1 MRRDTRMGSTMDE
14 DKTLD
19 YLKRVSADL
28 HKVRGRLREVEDAER
43 EPIAIVGMGCRF
55 PGGVGSPEELWQLV
69 LQGADGVTEFPTDRG
84 WDLAAL
90 FEGAPGQEAGSATRA
105 AAFLHD
111 APDFDADFFGI
122 SPREALA
129 MDPQQRL
136 LLETAWEAIE
146 RAGLDSRALRGSRT
160 GVFVGTNGQ
169 DYATLM
175 LGNNQP
181 ELAGFMGIGNA
192 ASVASG
198 RIAYTFGFEGP
209 ALTVDTACS
218 SSLVALHL
226 AAHSL
231 RKGECT
237 MALAGGVTIMSTPS
251 MFTEF
256 TKQQGLASDG
266 RVKAF
271 AAAADGT
278 AWGEGV
284 GVLLVE
290 RLSDARRLGH
300 RVLAVLRGS
309 AVNQDGASNG
319 LTAPNGPAQ
328 QRVIRQALGNARL
341 AAAEVDVVE
350 AHGTGTTLG
359 DPIEAQALLA
369 TYGQDRPEGR
379 PLLLGSVK
387 SNIGHTAAAAGVAGV
402 IKTVLALRHGIVPP
416 TLNVDEPT
424 PHVDWKT
431 GDVRLVTEVTDWPST
446 GQPRRA
452 GISAF
457 GVSGTNAHVILEQF
471 EEEAVEAGSA
481 ATPSESPA
489 SPAIP
494 TPLVG
499 HGATVPWVVSG
510 HTPGALRAQ
519 ASRLR
524 EFAAADPAAD
534 ILGTGRALALH
545 RTALR
550 HRAVIL
556 SGERDGLLAGLD
568 AVARQETSAHLTL
581 GEAAS
586 SDAKVVFVFPGQGSQ
601 WAGMAIELMG
611 ASPVFAGAMRE
622 CADALAQHLDWDPV
636 ELLRSGEKLERDD
649 VVQPVLWS
657 VMVSL
662 ARLWRSLGVVPAA
675 VVGHSQGE
683 IAAACAAGALSLA
696 DGARLVALRSR
707 VFNEHLSG
715 KGAMYALSATP
726 ERAAAL
732 IGGRAGVWIAS
743 VNGPESTVVAGDL
756 DALAEV
762 NAEAEAAGLRPRK
775 VGIEYA
781 SHTPHT
787 ERVREQLLD
796 LAAPVAP
803 RAGDT
808 PMYSTVTAG
817 PVPGEML
824 DAEYWYR
831 NLREPVRFQETI
843 QLLLDE
849 GNTAFVE
856 VSPHPVLMTAVQD
869 TVANQPAGARAATV
883 TATLRRNDGGTRR
896 LLTSLAQLWT
906 GGVHVDWD
914 AVYATGAT
922 GVVDLPTYAFQR
934 RRYWLSAGTGGAADV
949 SGAGLSLVGHP
960 LLSAGVEAADGD
972 RYVLTGRISTR
983 THPWLADH
991 QVLGRVLVPGT
1002 ALVELALRAGEYTG
1016 CDQVAELILET
1027 PLALAAEGP
1036 GVDVQVTVGEAD
1048 QAGARQVRIFSR
1060 PADGHAGAQE
1070 WTGHASGTLTAEPA
1084 AAAVA
1089 EQSEQSEQSVWPPA
1103 DATPVPVEG
1112 LYERLTEWG
1121 FAYGP
1126 VFQGLRALWR
1136 RGDELFAEVAL
1147 DERGGADAAR
1157 FGVHPALFDAALH
1170 SQIATA
1176 LGQDGGVEPRLP
1188 FSFAGVRLHAT
1199 GATAARVRL
1208 TPNAAGS
1215 LSLTMTDSA
1224 GLPVLTVDELTSRP
1238 VAGADIRERPRV
1250 EDLFRLDW
1258 VTLPEAPAPS
1268 PQSPAVL
1275 GSAGDL
1281 AAGAEGAVRFA
1292 DLAALREAVRA
1303 GGELPGVVLL
1313 PVPAGGDDTLAATR
1327 EVTGAV
1333 LDALQAWLAAEET
1346 AAATLAVVTR
1356 GGAAALPGDNIDP
1369 VQSAVRGLVRS
1380 ACSEHPGRIVQIDL
1394 DGDAR
1399 SAAALSAAVTAAVA
1413 AGETESVVRAG
1424 APLVPRLARVV
1435 PADTLTPPAGG
1446 AWSLDVDGSGTL
1458 EGLRLVSC
1466 PQAEAPLA
1474 DGQVRVEVRAT
1485 GVNFRDV
1492 LLALGVVDVA
1502 KSFTEMAFGSEG
1514 AGFVAE
1520 VGPGV
1525 TGLRVG
1531 DRVMGLLN
1539 GSYAGPLAVTDARTI
1554 APIPTGWSFAQAAAV
1569 PTVFLTAYYALQ
1581 DLARVKEGESLLV
1594 HAAAGGV
1601 GMAAVQLARHWGIEV
1616 YATASEPKW
1625 PTVRACGIPA
1635 ERLASSRTL
1644 DFAETFRAA
1653 SGGRGVDVV
1662 LNCLAREFTDASL
1675 DLLVPEGRFIEM
1687 GKTDIREPEAVGAS
1701 WPGTFYR
1708 SFDLGEAGAE
1718 RIGEMLTHL
1727 ARLFEEGVLSPLPV
1741 TTWDARRAP
1750 EAFRYLSQAKHVGK
1764 VALTI
1769 PTATLDGTVLVT
1781 GGTGSIGASV
1791 ARHLA
1796 ERYGVTDLVL
1806 TSRRGPEA
1814 PGAAALVEELAA
1826 LGATTRVVACD
1837 VAERADLV
1845 SLLEGIDDLRGVVH
1859 AAGVIDDGV
1868 ITALNRERFDTVLR
1882 PKADAAWHLHEL
1894 TRGKDLALF
1903 ALFSSASGVFG
1914 APGQGNYAA
1923 ANAFLDGLAHHR
1935 RRLGLPAQSLSW
1947 GLWAQAGGIT
1957 GELGQADL
1965 DRMARTGVRA
1975 LSTADGLALFDAAT
1989 GDNHTHTV
1997 PVQLDPAKFTGD
2009 VAPLL
2014 RGLVKAPAKR
2024 TASAAADTGAG
2035 GGFAERLARLSPKE
2049 CEELLTEE
2057 VRRQA
2062 SVVLGHEDIE
2072 TVGAERPFKNLGFDS
2087 LTTVELRN
2095 RLNAATGLR
2104 LSVTVLFDH
2113 PTPAAVAAHLKQQL
2127 LPEIDP
2133 AALATSRL
2141 TALEELLDEVAEDD
2155 PRRADLTVRLR
2166 SVLTK
2171 WTGREAVGEPVS
2183 LTDASDAELFELMDN
2198 KPWSS

>member
-1 MRRDTRMGSTMDE
+1 MDE

-69 LQGADGVTEFPTDRG
+69 LQGADGVSEFPTDRG
-84 WDLAAL
+84 WDLDAL
-90 FEGAPGQEAGSATRA
+90 FEDGPGQEAGSATRA

-136 LLETAWEAIE
+136 LLETSWEAIE
-146 RAGLDSRALRGSRT
+146 RAGLDSRQLRGSRT

-209 ALTVDTACS
+209 ALTIDTACS

-290 RLSDARRLGH
+290 RLSDARRNGH

-387 SNIGHTAAAAGVAGV
+387 SNIGHTAAAAGVASV
-402 IKTVLALRHGIVPP
+402 IKTVLALQRGIVPP

-471 EEEAVEAGSA
+471 EDDAVGAVEPGSA
-481 ATPSESPA
+481 ATPSETPA
-489 SPAIP
+489 
-494 TPLVG
+494 PLAAR
-499 HGATVPWVVSG
+499 GATVPWVVSG
-510 HTPGALRAQ
+510 HTPGALREQ
-519 ASRLR
+519 AARLR
-524 EFAAADPAAD
+524 EFAADPGAD
-534 ILGTGRALALH
+534 ILGTGRALALR

-550 HRAVIL
+550 HRAVVL
-556 SGERDGLLAGLD
+556 SGERDGLLRALD
-568 AVARQETSAHLTL
+568 AVAGQETSAHATI

-601 WAGMAIELMG
+601 WAGMAIDLMA
-611 ASPVFAGAMRE
+611 ASPVFADAMRE
-622 CADALAQHLDWDPV
+622 CADALAPHLDWDPL
-636 ELLRSGEKLERDD
+636 ELLRGGEKLERDD
-649 VVQPVLWS
+649 IVQPVLWS

-707 VFNEHLSG
+707 VFHEHLSG

-726 ERAAAL
+726 ERATAL
-732 IGGRAGVWIAS
+732 IGDRAGVWIAS
-743 VNGPESTVVAGDL
+743 TNGPESTVVAGDL

-762 NAEAEAAGLRPRK
+762 TAEAEAAGLRPRK

-787 ERVREQLLD
+787 ERVRAQLLD

-808 PMYSTVTAG
+808 PVYSTVTAG
-817 PVPGEML
+817 PVPGESL

-831 NLREPVRFQETI
+831 NLREPVRFHETI

-856 VSPHPVLMTAVQD
+856 VSPHPVLLTAVQD

-883 TATLRRNDGGTRR
+883 TGTLRRDDGGTRR

-914 AVYATGAT
+914 AVYAADAT
-922 GVVDLPTYAFQR
+922 DAVDLPTYAFQR
-934 RRYWLSAGTGGAADV
+934 RRYWLSGGTGGAADV

-1002 ALVELALRAGEYTG
+1002 ALVELALRAGEYAH
-1016 CDQVAELILET
+1016 CDQIAELVLES

-1048 QAGARQVRIFSR
+1048 EAGARQVRIFSR
-1060 PADGHAGAQE
+1060 PAGADGGPQE
-1070 WTGHASGTLTAEPA
+1070 WTGHASGTLSAEPA
-1084 AAAVA
+1084 AAAAA
-1089 EQSEQSEQSVWPPA
+1089 EQSAWPPA

-1112 LYERLTEWG
+1112 LYERLTGWG
-1121 FAYGP
+1121 YAYGP

-1157 FGVHPALFDAALH
+1157 FGLHPALFDAALH

-1176 LGQDGGVEPRLP
+1176 LHQESGVEPRLP
-1188 FSFAGVRLHAT
+1188 FSFGGVRLHAT
-1199 GATAARVRL
+1199 GATAARVRI
-1208 TPNAAGS
+1208 TPNGAGA
-1215 LSLTMTDSA
+1215 LSLTMTDST

-1238 VAGADIRERPRV
+1238 VAGADVRQRPHV
-1250 EDLFRLDW
+1250 DGLFRLDW
-1258 VTLPEAPAPS
+1258 VAVPEAPARS
-1268 PQSPAVL
+1268 GQSPAVL
-1275 GSAGDL
+1275 GSAGDP
-1281 AAGAEGAVRFA
+1281 APDAEGTVRFA
-1292 DLAALREAVRA
+1292 DLAALRESVRT
-1303 GGELPGVVLL
+1303 GEELPGVVLL
-1313 PVPAGGDDTLAATR
+1313 PVPAGAGDPLAAIR
-1327 EVTGAV
+1327 EVTGSV

-1346 AAATLAVVTR
+1346 EAATLAVVTR
-1356 GGAAALPGDNIDP
+1356 GGAAALPGDGIDP
-1369 VQSAVRGLVRS
+1369 VQSAVRALVRS
-1380 ACSEHPGRIVQIDL
+1380 ACSENPGRIVQIDL
-1394 DGDAR
+1394 DDDAR
-1399 SAAALSAAVTAAVA
+1399 SAAALSAAVAAALA

-1424 APLVPRLARVV
+1424 APLAPRLARVV
-1435 PADTLTPPAGG
+1435 PADTLVPPADG

-1525 TGLRVG
+1525 TGVRVG

-1581 DLARVKEGESLLV
+1581 DLARIKEGESLLV

-1625 PTVRACGIPA
+1625 PTVRAGGIPA

-1644 DFAETFRAA
+1644 DFADTFRAA

-1687 GKTDIREPEAVGAS
+1687 GKTDIREPQAVSAS

-1781 GGTGSIGASV
+1781 GGTGSLGASV

-1814 PGAAALVEELAA
+1814 PGAAELVAELAE
-1826 LGATTRVVACD
+1826 LGATARVVACD
-1837 VAERADLV
+1837 VAVRADLV
-1845 SLLEGIDDLRGVVH
+1845 GLLDGIDDLRGVVH

-1868 ITALNRERFDTVLR
+1868 VTALNRQRFDTVLR

-1914 APGQGNYAA
+1914 APGQANYAA

-1947 GLWAQAGGIT
+1947 GLWAQTSGIT

-1997 PVQLDPAKFTGD
+1997 PVQLDPSRFTGD

-2024 TASAAADTGAG
+2024 TASAAAEAGAG
-2035 GGFAERLARLSPKE
+2035 GGLAERLARLSPKE
-2049 CEELLTEE
+2049 CEELLVEE

-2095 RLNAATGLR
+2095 RLNARTGLR

-2127 LPEIDP
+2127 LPEVDP
-2133 AALATSRL
+2133 AALAATRL
-2141 TALEELLDEVAEDD
+2141 TALEALLDEVTEDD

-2166 SVLTK
+2166 AVLAK
-2171 WTGREAVGEPVS
+2171 WSGPETVADSTS
-2183 LTDASDAELFELMDN
+2183 LTDASDAELFALMDN

>member
-1 MRRDTRMGSTMDE
+1 M
-14 DKTLD
+14 
-19 YLKRVSADL
+19 
-28 HKVRGRLREVEDAER
+28 
-43 EPIAIVGMGCRF
+43 
-55 PGGVGSPEELWQLV
+55 
-69 LQGADGVTEFPTDRG
+69 
-84 WDLAAL
+84 
-90 FEGAPGQEAGSATRA
+90 
-105 AAFLHD
+105 
-111 APDFDADFFGI
+111 
-122 SPREALA
+122 
-129 MDPQQRL
+129 
-136 LLETAWEAIE
+136 
-146 RAGLDSRALRGSRT
+146 
-160 GVFVGTNGQ
+160 
-169 DYATLM
+169 
-175 LGNNQP
+175 
-181 ELAGFMGIGNA
+181 
-192 ASVASG
+192 
-198 RIAYTFGFEGP
+198 
-209 ALTVDTACS
+209 
-218 SSLVALHL
+218 
-226 AAHSL
+226 
-231 RKGECT
+231 
-237 MALAGGVTIMSTPS
+237 
-251 MFTEF
+251 
-256 TKQQGLASDG
+256 
-266 RVKAF
+266 
-271 AAAADGT
+271 
-278 AWGEGV
+278 
-284 GVLLVE
+284 
-290 RLSDARRLGH
+290 
-300 RVLAVLRGS
+300 
-309 AVNQDGASNG
+309 
-319 LTAPNGPAQ
+319 
-328 QRVIRQALGNARL
+328 
-341 AAAEVDVVE
+341 
-350 AHGTGTTLG
+350 
-359 DPIEAQALLA
+359 
-369 TYGQDRPEGR
+369 
-379 PLLLGSVK
+379 K

-402 IKTVLALRHGIVPP
+402 IKTVLALQHGIVPP

-424 PHVDWKT
+424 PHVDWRT
-431 GDVRLVTEVTDWPST
+431 GDVRLVTEATDWPDT

-471 EEEAVEAGSA
+471 EDEAAEADSA
-481 ATPSESPA
+481 GTPSGSPA
-489 SPAIP
+489 PLTADG
-494 TPLVG
+494 TP
-499 HGATVPWVVSG
+499 VPWVISG
-510 HTPGALRAQ
+510 HTPRALREQ
-519 ASRLR
+519 AARLR
-524 EFAAADPAAD
+524 EFAAGTAPDV
-534 ILGTGRALALH
+534 LGTGRALALH

-550 HRAVIL
+550 HRAVVL
-556 SGERDGLLAGLD
+556 SEERDGLLSGLD
-568 AVARQETSAHLTL
+568 AVAGQQASAHVTT

-601 WAGMAIELMG
+601 WAGMAIDLMA
-611 ASPVFAGAMRE
+611 ASPVFAEAMRE
-622 CADALAQHLDWDPV
+622 CADELAEHLDWDPV

-715 KGAMYALSATP
+715 KGAMYSLSATP
-726 ERAAAL
+726 EQAAAL
-732 IGGRAGVWIAS
+732 LGDRAGVWIAS

-787 ERVREQLLD
+787 GRVREQLLA

-808 PMYSTVTAG
+808 PLYSTVTAG
-817 PVPGEML
+817 PVPGETL

-831 NLREPVRFQETI
+831 NLREPVRFHETV

-856 VSPHPVLMTAVQD
+856 VSPHPVLLTAVQD

-883 TATLRRNDGGTRR
+883 TGTLRRNDGGTRR
-896 LLTSLAQLWT
+896 LLTSLAELWT

-914 AVYATGAT
+914 AVYAPDAPEAT
-922 GVVDLPTYAFQR
+922 DVVDLPTYAFQR

-1002 ALVELALRAGEYTG
+1002 ALVELALCAGEYVG
-1016 CDQVAELILET
+1016 CDQVAELVLES

-1036 GVDVQVTVGEAD
+1036 GVDVQVTVGEAG
-1048 QAGARQVRIFSR
+1048 QAGARPVRIFSR
-1060 PADGHAGAQE
+1060 GAGADGGAQE
-1070 WTGHASGTLTAEPA
+1070 WTGHASGLLTAEPA
-1084 AAAVA
+1084 TAPVA
-1089 EQSEQSEQSVWPPA
+1089 EQSAWPPP

-1112 LYERLTEWG
+1112 LYERLSEWG
-1121 FAYGP
+1121 YSYGP

-1136 RGDELFAEVAL
+1136 RGDELLAEVGL
-1147 DERGGADAAR
+1147 DQRGGADAAG

-1176 LGQDGGVEPRLP
+1176 LDQESGIEPRLP
-1188 FSFAGVRLHAT
+1188 FSFGGVRLHAT
-1199 GATAARVRL
+1199 GATTARVRL
-1208 TPNAAGS
+1208 TPSGADA
-1215 LSLTMTDSA
+1215 LSLTMTDSS

-1238 VAGADIRERPRV
+1238 LTAAAVRERPRA
-1250 EDLFRLDW
+1250 DGLFRLDW
-1258 VTLPEAPAPS
+1258 VALPEVPERS
-1268 PQSPAVL
+1268 GQSPAVL
-1275 GSAGDL
+1275 GGAGDL
-1281 AAGAEGAVRFA
+1281 AAGDEGAVRFA
-1292 DLAALREAVRA
+1292 DLAALQEAVRT
-1303 GGELPGVVLL
+1303 GEELPGVVLL
-1313 PVPAGGDDTLAATR
+1313 AVPAGGDDTLATTR
-1327 EVTGAV
+1327 ETTGAV

-1346 AAATLAVVTR
+1346 ETATLAVVTR
-1356 GGAAALPGDNIDP
+1356 CGAAAVPGDTIDP
-1369 VQSAVRGLVRS
+1369 VHSAVRGLVRS
-1380 ACSEHPGRIVQIDL
+1380 ACSENPGRIVQIDL
-1394 DGDAR
+1394 DSDAR
-1399 SAAALSAAVTAAVA
+1399 SVAALSAGVTAAVA
-1413 AGETESVVRAG
+1413 AGETESAVRAG
-1424 APLVPRLARVV
+1424 AALAPRLVRVV
-1435 PADTLTPPAGG
+1435 PADTLAPPADG

-1458 EGLRLVSC
+1458 EGLRLVPC

-1502 KSFTEMAFGSEG
+1502 DSFTDTAFGSEG
-1514 AGFVAE
+1514 AGFVTE

-1531 DRVMGLLN
+1531 DRVMGLLS
-1539 GSYAGPLAVTDARTI
+1539 GSYAGPLAVTDARTV

-1581 DLARVKEGESLLV
+1581 DLARVEEGESLLV

-1625 PTVRACGIPA
+1625 PTVRASGVPA
-1635 ERLASSRTL
+1635 DRLASSRTL

-1662 LNCLAREFTDASL
+1662 LNCLAREFTDASF

-1687 GKTDIREPEAVGAS
+1687 GKTDIRTPEAVSAS

-1708 SFDLGEAGAE
+1708 SFDLGEAGAR

-1727 ARLFEEGVLSPLPV
+1727 AQLFEEGVLSPLPV
-1741 TTWDARRAP
+1741 TTWDVRRAP
-1750 EAFRYLSQAKHVGK
+1750 EAFRHLSQAKHIGK

-1781 GGTGSIGASV
+1781 GGTGSLGASV

-1796 ERYGVTDLVL
+1796 QRHGVTDLVL

-1814 PGAAALVEELAA
+1814 SGTPELVAELAELGATARIVACDAAERDDLAA
-1826 LGATTRVVACD
+1826 LLD
-1837 VAERADLV
+1837 
-1845 SLLEGIDDLRGVVH
+1845 GIEDLRGVVH

-1868 ITALNRERFDTVLR
+1868 ITALNRERLDTVLR

-1894 TRGKDLALF
+1894 TRGKDLAVF
-1903 ALFSSASGVFG
+1903 AMFSSASGVFG
-1914 APGQGNYAA
+1914 APGQANYAA

-1947 GLWAQAGGIT
+1947 GLWAQTSGIT

-1997 PVQLDPAKFTGD
+1997 PVKLDPSRFTGD

-2024 TASAAADTGAG
+2024 TATTSATGDGSG
-2035 GGFAERLARLSPKE
+2035 GGLAERLARLSPKE

-2062 SVVLGHEDIE
+2062 SVVLGHDDTD
-2072 TVGAERPFKNLGFDS
+2072 TVAAERPFKNLGFDS

-2104 LSVTVLFDH
+2104 LPVTLLFDH
-2113 PTPAAVAAHLKQQL
+2113 PTPAAVAAHLRQQL

-2133 AALATSRL
+2133 AALAASRL
-2141 TALEELLDEVAEDD
+2141 SALEALLDEVAEDD
-2155 PRRADLTVRLR
+2155 PRRANLTVRLR
-2166 SVLTK
+2166 AVLAK
-2171 WTGREAVGEPVS
+2171 WTRSDAGDHPGS
-2183 LTDASDAELFELMDN
+2183 LTDVTDAELFELMDN
-2198 KPWSS
+2198 RPWTS

>member
-1 MRRDTRMGSTMDE
+1 MDE

-19 YLKRVSADL
+19 YLKRVTADL

-55 PGGVGSPEELWQLV
+55 PGGVGSPEELWKLV
-69 LQGADGVTEFPTDRG
+69 VQGADGVSEFPTDRG

-90 FEGAPGQEAGSATRA
+90 FEGGPGQEAGSATRA

-136 LLETAWEAIE
+136 LLETSWEAIE

-175 LGNNQP
+175 LGNNQS

-226 AAHSL
+226 AAHAL

-284 GVLLVE
+284 GVLLAE
-290 RLSDARRLGH
+290 RLSDARRNGH

-387 SNIGHTAAAAGVAGV
+387 SNIGHTAAAAGVASV
-402 IKTVLALRHGIVPP
+402 IKTVLALQHGIVPP

-431 GDVRLVTEVTDWPST
+431 GDVRLVTEATDWPST

-471 EEEAVEAGSA
+471 EDEVAEADSAGI
-481 ATPSESPA
+481 PSETPA
-489 SPAIP
+489 
-494 TPLVG
+494 PLAAD
-499 HGATVPWVVSG
+499 GATVPWVISG
-510 HTPGALRAQ
+510 HTPRALREQ
-519 ASRLR
+519 AARLR
-524 EFAAADPAAD
+524 EVAADTAAD

-556 SGERDGLLAGLD
+556 SGDRDGLLSGLD
-568 AVARQETSAHLTL
+568 AVAGQETSAHVRT

-601 WAGMAIELMG
+601 WAGMAIDLMA
-611 ASPVFAGAMRE
+611 ASPVFAEAMRE

-715 KGAMYALSATP
+715 KGAMYSLSATP
-726 ERAAAL
+726 EQAAAL

-743 VNGPESTVVAGDL
+743 ANGPESTVVAGDL

-808 PMYSTVTAG
+808 PMYSTVSAA
-817 PVPGEML
+817 PVPGESL

-831 NLREPVRFQETI
+831 NLREPVRFHETI

-869 TVANQPAGARAATV
+869 TVANQPAGARSATV
-883 TATLRRNDGGTRR
+883 TGTLRRNDGGTRR

-914 AVYATGAT
+914 AVYATDAT
-922 GVVDLPTYAFQR
+922 DAVDLPTYAFQR

-949 SGAGLSLVGHP
+949 SGAGLSHVGHP

-1002 ALVELALRAGEYTG
+1002 ALVELALRAGEYAG
-1016 CDQVAELILET
+1016 CDQIAELILES

-1036 GVDVQVTVGEAD
+1036 GVDVQVAVGEAD

-1060 PADGHAGAQE
+1060 AAGADGGAQE

-1084 AAAVA
+1084 AAPVA
-1089 EQSEQSEQSVWPPA
+1089 EQSAWPPA

-1121 FAYGP
+1121 YAYGP

-1147 DERGGADAAR
+1147 DERGGADAAG
-1157 FGVHPALFDAALH
+1157 FGVHPALVDAALH

-1176 LGQDGGVEPRLP
+1176 LDQESGVEPRLP
-1188 FSFAGVRLHAT
+1188 FSFGGVRLHAT
-1199 GATAARVRL
+1199 GATTARVRL
-1208 TPNAAGS
+1208 TPNGASS

-1224 GLPVLTVDELTSRP
+1224 GLPVLTIDELTSRP
-1238 VAGADIRERPRV
+1238 VAAADIRERPRV
-1250 EDLFRLDW
+1250 DGLFRLDW
-1258 VTLPEAPAPS
+1258 VTLPEAPAQS
-1268 PQSPAVL
+1268 GQSPAVL
-1275 GSAGDL
+1275 GGAGDL
-1281 AAGAEGAVRFA
+1281 AEGAEGAVRFA
-1292 DLAALREAVRA
+1292 DLAALQEAVRT
-1303 GGELPGVVLL
+1303 GEELPGVVLL
-1313 PVPAGGDDTLAATR
+1313 PVPAGGDDTVAATR

-1346 AAATLAVVTR
+1346 ETATLAVVTR
-1356 GGAAALPGDNIDP
+1356 GGAAAVPGDSTDP
-1369 VQSAVRGLVRS
+1369 VYSAVRGLVRS
-1380 ACSEHPGRIVQIDL
+1380 ACSENPGRIVQIDL
-1394 DGDAR
+1394 DSDAR
-1399 SAAALSAAVTAAVA
+1399 SAAALPATVTAAVA

-1435 PADTLTPPAGG
+1435 PADTLAPPADG

-1514 AGFVAE
+1514 AGFVTE

-1525 TGLRVG
+1525 TGVCVG
-1531 DRVMGLLN
+1531 DRVMGLLS

-1625 PTVRACGIPA
+1625 PTVRASGIPA

-1687 GKTDIREPEAVGAS
+1687 GKTDIREPEAVNTS

-1708 SFDLGEAGAE
+1708 SFDLGEAGAG

-1727 ARLFEEGVLSPLPV
+1727 AQLFEEGVLSPLPV

-1814 PGAAALVEELAA
+1814 PGAAELVAELAE
-1826 LGATTRVVACD
+1826 LGATARVVACD
-1837 VAERADLV
+1837 AAERADLV
-1845 SLLEGIDDLRGVVH
+1845 RLLDGIEDLRGVVH

-1914 APGQGNYAA
+1914 APGQANYAA
-1923 ANAFLDGLAHHR
+1923 ANAFLDGLAHRR

-1947 GLWAQAGGIT
+1947 GLWAQASGIT
-1957 GELGQADL
+1957 GELDKADL

-1997 PVQLDPAKFTGD
+1997 PVQLDPSRFTGD

-2024 TASAAADTGAG
+2024 TASTAAADTGAG
-2035 GGFAERLARLSPKE
+2035 GGLAERLARLSPKE

-2062 SVVLGHEDIE
+2062 SVVLGHDDTEI
-2072 TVGAERPFKNLGFDS
+2072 VGAERPFKNLGFDS

-2104 LSVTVLFDH
+2104 LSVTLLFDH
-2113 PTPAAVAAHLKQQL
+2113 PTPAAVAAHLKRQL

-2133 AALATSRL
+2133 AALAASQL
-2141 TALEELLDEVAEDD
+2141 SALEALLDEVTEDD
-2155 PRRADLTVRLR
+2155 PRRANLTVRLR
-2166 SVLTK
+2166 AVLAK
-2171 WTGREAVGEPVS
+2171 WTGSEAVDDSVS
-2183 LTDASDAELFELMDN
+2183 LTDVTDAELFELMDN
-2198 KPWSS
+2198 RPWSS

>member
-1 MRRDTRMGSTMDE
+1 MDE

-19 YLKRVSADL
+19 YLKRVTADL

-55 PGGVGSPEELWQLV
+55 PGGVGSPEELWKLV
-69 LQGADGVTEFPTDRG
+69 VQGADGVSEFPTDRG

-90 FEGAPGQEAGSATRA
+90 FGSGPGQEARSATRA

-111 APDFDADFFGI
+111 APEFDADFFGI

-136 LLETAWEAIE
+136 LLETSWEAIE

-175 LGNNQP
+175 LGNDQS

-226 AAHSL
+226 AAHAL

-290 RLSDARRLGH
+290 RLSDARRNGH

-369 TYGQDRPEGR
+369 TYGQDRPDGR

-402 IKTVLALRHGIVPP
+402 IKTVLALQHGIVPP

-431 GDVRLVTEVTDWPST
+431 GDVRLVTEATDWPST
-446 GQPRRA
+446 GRPRRA

-471 EEEAVEAGSA
+471 EDVVTEADSAG
-481 ATPSESPA
+481 TPSETPA
-489 SPAIP
+489 
-494 TPLVG
+494 PLAAD
-499 HGATVPWVVSG
+499 GATVPWVISG
-510 HTPGALRAQ
+510 HTPDALREQ
-519 ASRLR
+519 AARLR
-524 EFAAADPAAD
+524 EAAAGTAAD
-534 ILGTGRALALH
+534 IVGTGRALALH

-556 SGERDGLLAGLD
+556 SGDRDGLLSGLG
-568 AVARQETSAHLTL
+568 AVAGQETSAHVRT

-601 WAGMAIELMG
+601 WAGMAIDLMA
-611 ASPVFAGAMRE
+611 ASRVFAEAMRE
-622 CADALAQHLDWDPV
+622 CADALAPYLDWDPV
-636 ELLRSGEKLERDD
+636 ELLRSGEKMERDD

-715 KGAMYALSATP
+715 KGAMYSLSATP
-726 ERAAAL
+726 EQAAAL
-732 IGGRAGVWIAS
+732 IGNRAGVWIAS
-743 VNGPESTVVAGDL
+743 SNGPDSTVVAGDL
-756 DALAEV
+756 DTLAEV

-803 RAGDT
+803 RAGDI
-808 PMYSTVTAG
+808 PMYSTVTAA
-817 PVPGEML
+817 PVPGETL

-831 NLREPVRFQETI
+831 NLREPVRFHETI

-869 TVANQPAGARAATV
+869 TVASQPAGARSATV
-883 TATLRRNDGGTRR
+883 TGTLRRNDGGTRR

-914 AVYATGAT
+914 AVYVPGAT
-922 GVVDLPTYAFQR
+922 DAVELPTYAFQR
-934 RRYWLSAGTGGAADV
+934 RRYWLSAGSGGAAGV
-949 SGAGLSLVGHP
+949 SGAGLSHVGHP

-972 RYVLTGRISTR
+972 RYVLTGRISTH

-1002 ALVELALRAGEYTG
+1002 ALVELALRAGEYAG
-1016 CDQVAELILET
+1016 CDRIAELVLES
-1027 PLALAAEGP
+1027 PLALAAEGT

-1048 QAGARQVRIFSR
+1048 QTGARQVRIFSR
-1060 PADGHAGAQE
+1060 AAGAADGGAQE

-1084 AAAVA
+1084 DAPPVA
-1089 EQSEQSEQSVWPPA
+1089 EQSAWPPA

-1121 FAYGP
+1121 YAYGP

-1147 DERGGADAAR
+1147 DGRGGADAAG
-1157 FGVHPALFDAALH
+1157 FGVHPALVDAALH
-1170 SQIATA
+1170 TQIATA
-1176 LGQDGGVEPRLP
+1176 LDQESGVEPRLP

-1208 TPNAAGS
+1208 TPNGAGS

-1238 VAGADIRERPRV
+1238 VAAADIRERPCV
-1250 EDLFRLDW
+1250 DGLFRLDW
-1258 VTLPEAPAPS
+1258 VTLPEAPEQS
-1268 PQSPAVL
+1268 GQSPAVL
-1275 GSAGDL
+1275 GGAGDL
-1281 AAGAEGAVRFA
+1281 AGSAEGAVRFA
-1292 DLAALREAVRA
+1292 DLAALQEAVRT
-1303 GGELPGVVLL
+1303 GDELPGVVLL
-1313 PVPAGGDDTLAATR
+1313 PVPAGGDDTVAATR

-1346 AAATLAVVTR
+1346 GTATLAVVTR
-1356 GGAAALPGDNIDP
+1356 GGAAALPGDSTDP
-1369 VQSAVRGLVRS
+1369 VHSAVRGLVRS
-1380 ACSEHPGRIVQIDL
+1380 ACSENPGRIVQIDL
-1394 DGDAR
+1394 DSDAR
-1399 SAAALSAAVTAAVA
+1399 SAAALPAAVTAAVA
-1413 AGETESVVRAG
+1413 AGETESLVRAG
-1424 APLVPRLARVV
+1424 APLTPRLVRVV
-1435 PADTLTPPAGG
+1435 PADTLAPPADG

-1466 PQAEAPLA
+1466 PQAEVPLA

-1502 KSFTEMAFGSEG
+1502 KSFTDTAFGSEG
-1514 AGFVAE
+1514 AGFVTE

-1525 TGLRVG
+1525 TGVRVG
-1531 DRVMGLLN
+1531 DRVMGLLS

-1581 DLARVKEGESLLV
+1581 DLARVEEGESLLV

-1625 PTVRACGIPA
+1625 PTVRASGIPA

-1687 GKTDIREPEAVGAS
+1687 GKTDIREPEAVNTS

-1708 SFDLGEAGAE
+1708 SFDLGEAGAG

-1727 ARLFEEGVLSPLPV
+1727 AQLFEEGVLSPLPV
-1741 TTWDARRAP
+1741 TTWDVRRAP

-1814 PGAAALVEELAA
+1814 PGAAELVAELAE
-1826 LGATTRVVACD
+1826 LGATARVVACD
-1837 VAERADLV
+1837 AAERDDLAA
-1845 SLLEGIDDLRGVVH
+1845 LFDGIEDLRGVVH

-1868 ITALNRERFDTVLR
+1868 ITALNPERLDTVLR
-1882 PKADAAWHLHEL
+1882 PKAEAAWHLHEL

-1914 APGQGNYAA
+1914 APGQANYAA

-1947 GLWAQAGGIT
+1947 GLWAQASGIT
-1957 GELGQADL
+1957 GELDQADL

-1997 PVQLDPAKFTGD
+1997 PVQLDPSRFTGD

-2024 TASAAADTGAG
+2024 TASTSAADTGTG
-2035 GGFAERLARLSPKE
+2035 GRLAERLARLSPKE

-2062 SVVLGHEDIE
+2062 SVVLGHDDTEI
-2072 TVGAERPFKNLGFDS
+2072 VGAERPFKNLGFDS

-2104 LSVTVLFDH
+2104 LSVTLLFDH

-2133 AALATSRL
+2133 AALAASRL
-2141 TALEELLDEVAEDD
+2141 SALEALLDEVTEDD
-2155 PRRADLTVRLR
+2155 PRRANLTVRLR
-2166 SVLTK
+2166 AVLAK
-2171 WTGREAVGEPVS
+2171 WTRSEAGDDPVS
-2183 LTDASDAELFELMDN
+2183 LTDVTDAELFELMDN
-2198 KPWSS
+2198 RPWSS

>member
-1 MRRDTRMGSTMDE
+1 MDE

-19 YLKRVSADL
+19 YLKRVTADL

-43 EPIAIVGMGCRF
+43 EPIAIVGMSCRF

-69 LQGADGVTEFPTDRG
+69 LQGADGVSGFPEDRG
-84 WDLAAL
+84 WDLPAL
-90 FEGAPGQEAGSATRA
+90 FEGGPGQEAGSATRA
-105 AAFLHD
+105 GAFLHD

-136 LLETAWEAIE
+136 LLETSWEAIE
-146 RAGLDSRALRGSRT
+146 RAGLDSKALRGSRT

-175 LGNNQP
+175 LGNNQS

-198 RIAYTFGFEGP
+198 RVAYTFGFEGP

-226 AAHSL
+226 AAHAL

-290 RLSDARRLGH
+290 RLSDARRNGH

-319 LTAPNGPAQ
+319 LTAPNGPSQ
-328 QRVIRQALGNARL
+328 QRVIRQALGSARL
-341 AAAEVDVVE
+341 SAAEVDVVE

-369 TYGQDRPEGR
+369 TYGQDRPADK

-387 SNIGHTAAAAGVAGV
+387 SNIGHTAAAAGVASV
-402 IKTVLALRHGIVPP
+402 IKTVLALRHGVVPP

-424 PHVDWKT
+424 PHVDWT
-431 GDVRLVTEVTDWPST
+431 AGDVRLVTEATDWPST

-457 GVSGTNAHVILEQF
+457 GVSGTNAHVILEQY
-471 EEEAVEAGSA
+471 EEEAAEPEPADAS
-481 ATPSESPA
+481 SPA
-489 SPAIP
+489 PA
-494 TPLVG
+494 PLAAD
-499 HGATVPWVVSG
+499 GATVPWVVSG
-510 HTPGALRAQ
+510 HTPRALREQ
-519 ASRLR
+519 AARLR
-524 EFAAADPAAD
+524 EFAAGTETDAGTGADALA
-534 ILGTGRALALH
+534 IGRALALH

-550 HRAVIL
+550 HRAVVL
-556 SGERDGLLAGLD
+556 SGERDGLLSGLD
-568 AVARQETSAHLTL
+568 AVAGQGTSAHVVT

-601 WAGMAIELMG
+601 WAGMAIDLMA
-611 ASPVFAGAMRE
+611 ASPVFAESMRE
-622 CADALAQHLDWDPV
+622 CADALARHLDWDPV
-636 ELLRSGEKLERDD
+636 ERLRSGEKLERDD

-683 IAAACAAGALSLA
+683 IAAACVAGALSLA

-707 VFNEHLSG
+707 VFDEHLSG
-715 KGAMYALSATP
+715 KGAMYSLSATP
-726 ERAAAL
+726 EQAAAL
-732 IGGRAGVWIAS
+732 IGDRAGVWIAS
-743 VNGPESTVVAGDL
+743 TNGPESTVVAGDL

-808 PMYSTVTAG
+808 PLYSTVTAA
-817 PVPGEML
+817 PARGETL

-831 NLREPVRFQETI
+831 NLREPVRFHETI
-843 QLLLDE
+843 RLLLDE

-869 TVANQPAGARAATV
+869 TVANQPAGARAVTV
-883 TATLRRNDGGTRR
+883 TGTLRRNDGGTRR

-914 AVYATGAT
+914 AVYGPVPTDA
-922 GVVDLPTYAFQR
+922 VDLPTYAFQR
-934 RRYWLSAGTGGAADV
+934 KRYWLPAGTGGAADV

-1002 ALVELALRAGEYTG
+1002 ALLELALRAGEYAG
-1016 CDQVAELILET
+1016 CDQVAELILES

-1036 GVDVQVTVGEAD
+1036 GADVQVTVGEAD
-1048 QAGARQVRIFSR
+1048 ESGARQVRIFSR
-1060 PADGHAGAQE
+1060 AAGTEGGTREWRGHA
-1070 WTGHASGTLTAEPA
+1070 TGTLTAEPA
-1084 AAAVA
+1084 AAPAPEEA
-1089 EQSEQSEQSVWPPA
+1089 AWPPA

-1112 LYERLTEWG
+1112 LYDRLTEWG
-1121 FAYGP
+1121 YAYGP
-1126 VFQGLRALWR
+1126 VFQGLSALWR

-1147 DERGGADAAR
+1147 DERGGAEAAR
-1157 FGVHPALFDAALH
+1157 FGVHPALVDAALH

-1176 LGQDGGVEPRLP
+1176 LDQDSGAEPRLP
-1188 FSFAGVRLHAT
+1188 FSFGGVRLYAT
-1199 GATAARVRL
+1199 GATTARVRL
-1208 TPNAAGS
+1208 TPTGANS
-1215 LSLTMTDSA
+1215 LSLTMTDPA

-1238 VAGADIRERPRV
+1238 VAAADVRERPRV
-1250 EDLFRLDW
+1250 DGLFRLDW
-1258 VTLPEAPAPS
+1258 VALPEAAEARPL
-1268 PQSPAVL
+1268 AVL
-1275 GSAGDL
+1275 GGAGDL
-1281 AAGAEGAVRFA
+1281 LEAAGGTVRF
-1292 DLAALREAVRA
+1292 DGLAALQGAVRA
-1303 GGELPGVVLL
+1303 GDEPPGVVLL
-1313 PVPAGGDDTLAATR
+1313 PVPAGGDDTVAATR

-1346 AAATLAVVTR
+1346 EDIRLAVVTR
-1356 GGAAALPGDNIDP
+1356 GGAAAVPGDSVDP
-1369 VQSAVRGLVRS
+1369 VHSAVRGLVRS
-1380 ACSEHPGRIVQIDL
+1380 ACSENPGRIVQVDL

-1399 SAAALSAAVTAAVA
+1399 SAAALPAAVNAAVA

-1424 APLVPRLARVV
+1424 APLVPRLARVA
-1435 PADTLTPPAGG
+1435 PADTLVPPADG

-1466 PQAEAPLA
+1466 PQAEAPLTE
-1474 DGQVRVEVRAT
+1474 GQVRVEVRAT

-1514 AGFVAE
+1514 AGLVTE

-1525 TGLRVG
+1525 TGVRVG
-1531 DRVMGLLN
+1531 DRVMGLLS

-1554 APIPTGWSFAQAAAV
+1554 APVPTGWSFAQAAAV

-1625 PTVRACGIPA
+1625 PTVRACGVPA

-1644 DFAETFRAA
+1644 DFAETFREAG
-1653 SGGRGVDVV
+1653 GGRGVDVV

-1675 DLLVPEGRFIEM
+1675 DLLVPHGRFIEM
-1687 GKTDIREPEAVGAS
+1687 GKTDIREPEAVEAS

-1727 ARLFEEGVLSPLPV
+1727 ARLFEEGVLTPLPV
-1741 TTWDARRAP
+1741 TTWDVRRAP
-1750 EAFRYLSQAKHVGK
+1750 EAFRHLSQARHVGK
-1764 VALTI
+1764 VALTL

-1796 ERYGVTDLVL
+1796 ERHGVTDLVL
-1806 TSRRGPEA
+1806 TSRRGPDA
-1814 PGAAALVEELAA
+1814 PGAAELVAELAG
-1826 LGATTRVVACD
+1826 LGATARVVACD
-1837 VAERADLV
+1837 AAERADLEG
-1845 SLLEGIDDLRGVVH
+1845 LLDGIADLRGVVH

-1868 ITALNRERFDTVLR
+1868 LTALNRERFDTVLR

-1894 TRGKDLALF
+1894 TRDKDLALF

-1914 APGQGNYAA
+1914 APGQANYAA

-1947 GLWAQAGGIT
+1947 GLWAQASGIT
-1957 GELGQADL
+1957 GELDKADL

-1975 LSTADGLALFDAAT
+1975 LSTGDGLALFDAAT

-1997 PVQLDPAKFTGD
+1997 PVQLDPSRFTGD

-2024 TASAAADTGAG
+2024 AAATAAAAEAGAG
-2035 GGFAERLARLSPKE
+2035 GGLAERLARLSPQE

-2062 SVVLGHEDIE
+2062 AVVLGHDDTE
-2072 TVGAERPFKNLGFDS
+2072 TVSAERPFKTLGFDS

-2104 LSVTVLFDH
+2104 LPVTLLFDH

-2127 LPEIDP
+2127 LPEADP
-2133 AALATSRL
+2133 AALAASRL
-2141 TALEELLDEVAEDD
+2141 SALEALLDEVPEDD
-2155 PRRADLTVRLR
+2155 PGRADLTVRLR
-2166 SVLTK
+2166 AVLAK
-2171 WTGREAVGEPVS
+2171 WTEKEVAADSVD
-2183 LTDASDAELFELMDN
+2183 LDDATDAELFELMDN

>member
-1 MRRDTRMGSTMDE
+1 MDE
-14 DKTLD
+14 DKTLN
-19 YLKRVSADL
+19 YLKRVTADL
-28 HKVRGRLREVEDAER
+28 HKARGRLREVEDAER
-43 EPIAIVGMGCRF
+43 ESIAIVGMGCRF
-55 PGGVGSPEELWQLV
+55 PGGVRSPEELWELV
-69 LQGADGVTEFPTDRG
+69 VQGADGVSEFPTDRG

-90 FEGAPGQEAGSATRA
+90 LEGGPGQEAGSATRA

-136 LLETAWEAIE
+136 LLETSWEAIE
-146 RAGLDSRALRGSRT
+146 RAGLDSRTLRGSRT

-175 LGNNQP
+175 LGNNQS

-226 AAHSL
+226 AAHAL

-237 MALAGGVTIMSTPS
+237 MALVGGVTIMSTPS

-290 RLSDARRLGH
+290 RLSEARRNGH

-387 SNIGHTAAAAGVAGV
+387 SNIGHTAAAAGVASV
-402 IKTVLALRHGIVPP
+402 IKTVLALQHGIVPP

-431 GDVRLVTEVTDWPST
+431 GDVRLVTEATDWPGT

-471 EEEAVEAGSA
+471 EDEAAEADSA
-481 ATPSESPA
+481 GIPSATPA
-489 SPAIP
+489 
-494 TPLVG
+494 PLAAA
-499 HGATVPWVVSG
+499 GATVPWVISG
-510 HTPGALRAQ
+510 HTPRALREQ
-519 ASRLR
+519 AARLR
-524 EFAAADPAAD
+524 EVAADTAAD

-556 SGERDGLLAGLD
+556 SGERDGLLSGLD
-568 AVARQETSAHLTL
+568 AVAGQETSAHVRT

-601 WAGMAIELMG
+601 WAGMAMELMA
-611 ASPVFAGAMRE
+611 ASPVFAEAMRE

-715 KGAMYALSATP
+715 KGAMYSLSATP
-726 ERAAAL
+726 EQAAAL

-743 VNGPESTVVAGDL
+743 TNGPESTVVAGDL

-796 LAAPVAP
+796 LAAPVVP

-808 PMYSTVTAG
+808 PLYSTVTAA
-817 PVPGEML
+817 PVPGETL

-831 NLREPVRFQETI
+831 NLREPVRFQETV

-883 TATLRRNDGGTRR
+883 TGTLRRNEGGTRR

-914 AVYATGAT
+914 AVYAAADA
-922 GVVDLPTYAFQR
+922 VDLPTYAFQR
-934 RRYWLSAGTGGAADV
+934 RRYWLSGGTGGATDV

-1002 ALVELALRAGEYTG
+1002 ALVELALRAGEYAG
-1016 CDQVAELILET
+1016 CDQVAELILES

-1036 GVDVQVTVGEAD
+1036 GVDLQVTVGEAD
-1048 QAGARQVRIFSR
+1048 QAGARHVRIFSR
-1060 PADGHAGAQE
+1060 AAGADGGAQE

-1084 AAAVA
+1084 AEPVA
-1089 EQSEQSEQSVWPPA
+1089 EQSAWPPA

-1121 FAYGP
+1121 YAYGP

-1147 DERGGADAAR
+1147 DERGGADAGG
-1157 FGVHPALFDAALH
+1157 FGVHPALVDAALH

-1176 LGQDGGVEPRLP
+1176 LDQESGVEPRLP
-1188 FSFAGVRLHAT
+1188 FSFGGVRLHAT
-1199 GATAARVRL
+1199 GATTARVRL
-1208 TPNAAGS
+1208 TPNGAGS
-1215 LSLTMTDSA
+1215 LSLTMTDSS

-1250 EDLFRLDW
+1250 DGLFRLDW
-1258 VTLPEAPAPS
+1258 VTLPEAPAQS
-1268 PQSPAVL
+1268 GQSPAVL
-1275 GSAGDL
+1275 GGAGDL
-1281 AAGAEGAVRFA
+1281 AGDAEGAVLFA
-1292 DLAALREAVRA
+1292 DLAALQEAVRT
-1303 GGELPGVVLL
+1303 GEELPGVVLL
-1313 PVPAGGDDTLAATR
+1313 PVPAGGDDTVAATR

-1346 AAATLAVVTR
+1346 GTATLAVVTR
-1356 GGAAALPGDNIDP
+1356 GGAAAVPGDSTEP
-1369 VQSAVRGLVRS
+1369 VHSAVRGLVRS
-1380 ACSEHPGRIVQIDL
+1380 ACSENPGRIVQLDL

-1399 SAAALSAAVTAAVA
+1399 SAAALPATVTAAVA
-1413 AGETESVVRAG
+1413 AGETESVLRAG

-1435 PADTLTPPAGG
+1435 PADTLTPPADG
-1446 AWSLDVDGSGTL
+1446 AWSLDVNGSGTL

-1514 AGFVAE
+1514 AGFVTE
-1520 VGPGV
+1520 VGPDV
-1525 TGLRVG
+1525 TGVRVG
-1531 DRVMGLLN
+1531 DRVMGLLS

-1601 GMAAVQLARHWGIEV
+1601 GMAAVQLARHWGIKV

-1625 PTVRACGIPA
+1625 PAVRASGIPA

-1687 GKTDIREPEAVGAS
+1687 GKTDIREPEAVNTS

-1727 ARLFEEGVLSPLPV
+1727 AQLFEEGVLSPLPV
-1741 TTWDARRAP
+1741 TTWDVRRAP

-1796 ERYGVTDLVL
+1796 ERYGVKDLVL
-1806 TSRRGPEA
+1806 TSRRGPMA
-1814 PGAAALVEELAA
+1814 PGAAELIAELAE
-1826 LGATTRVVACD
+1826 LGATARVVACD
-1837 VAERADLV
+1837 VAERADLAR
-1845 SLLEGIDDLRGVVH
+1845 LLDGIVDLRGVVH

-1914 APGQGNYAA
+1914 APGQANYAA

-1935 RRLGLPAQSLSW
+1935 RRLGLSAQSLSW

-1957 GELGQADL
+1957 GELAKADL
-1965 DRMARTGVRA
+1965 DRMTRTGVRA
-1975 LSTADGLALFDAAT
+1975 LSTAAGLALFDAAT

-1997 PVQLDPAKFTGD
+1997 PVQLDPSRFTGD

-2024 TASAAADTGAG
+2024 TASTAAADTGAG
-2035 GGFAERLARLSPKE
+2035 GGLAERLARLSPKE
-2049 CEELLTEE
+2049 GEELLTEE

-2062 SVVLGHEDIE
+2062 SVVLGHDDTE

-2104 LSVTVLFDH
+2104 LSVTLLFDH
-2113 PTPAAVAAHLKQQL
+2113 PTPAAVAAHLKRQL
-2127 LPEIDP
+2127 LPEIDQ
-2133 AALATSRL
+2133 AARAASQL
-2141 TALEELLDEVAEDD
+2141 TALEALLDEVTEDD

-2166 SVLTK
+2166 AVLAK
-2171 WTGREAVGEPVS
+2171 WTGSEAVGESVS
-2183 LTDASDAELFELMDN
+2183 LADVTDAELFELMDN

>member
-1 MRRDTRMGSTMDE
+1 MDE

-19 YLKRVSADL
+19 YLKRVTADL
-28 HKVRGRLREVEDAER
+28 HKVRGRLREVEDADR
-43 EPIAIVGMGCRF
+43 EPIAIVGMSCRF
-55 PGGVGSPEELWQLV
+55 PGGVGSPEQLWDLV
-69 LQGADGVTEFPTDRG
+69 VQGADGVTPFPEDRG

-90 FEGAPGQEAGSATRA
+90 FEGGPGQEAGSATRA
-105 AAFLHD
+105 GGFLHD

-136 LLETAWEAIE
+136 LLETSWEAIE
-146 RAGLDSRALRGSRT
+146 RAGIDSRTLRGSRT

-175 LGNNQP
+175 LGDNQS

-218 SSLVALHL
+218 SSLVSLHL
-226 AAHSL
+226 AAHAL

-290 RLSDARRLGH
+290 RLSDARRNGH
-300 RVLAVLRGS
+300 PVLAVLRGS

-319 LTAPNGPAQ
+319 LTAPNGPSQ

-341 AAAEVDVVE
+341 SAAEVDVVE

-369 TYGQDRPEGR
+369 TYGQDRPEDR

-387 SNIGHTAAAAGVAGV
+387 SNIGHTAAAAGVASV
-402 IKTVLALRHGIVPP
+402 IKTVLALRHGVVPP

-424 PHVDWKT
+424 PHVDWT
-431 GDVRLVTEVTDWPST
+431 AGDVRLVTEATDWPRT

-457 GVSGTNAHVILEQF
+457 GVSGTNAHVILE
-471 EEEAVEAGSA
+471 EVPEEAAEAVPSA
-481 ATPSESPA
+481 GTGEAPA
-489 SPAIP
+489 EALV
-494 TPLVG
+494 PLAAE
-499 HGATVPWVVSG
+499 GATVPWVVSG
-510 HTPGALRAQ
+510 HSPRALREQ
-519 ASRLR
+519 AARLR
-524 EFAAADPAAD
+524 AFAAESDADTLAV
-534 ILGTGRALALH
+534 GRSLALH
-545 RTALR
+545 RTPLR
-550 HRAVIL
+550 HRSVVL

-568 AVARQETSAHLTL
+568 AVAGQETSAHVVT

-586 SDAKVVFVFPGQGSQ
+586 ADAKVVFVFPGQGSQ
-601 WAGMAIELMG
+601 WAGMAIELMA
-611 ASPVFAGAMRE
+611 ASPVFAEAMRE
-622 CADALAQHLDWDPV
+622 CADALAPHLDWDPL

-649 VVQPVLWS
+649 AVQPVLWS

-726 ERAAAL
+726 EQAAAL
-732 IGGRAGVWIAS
+732 IGDRAGVWIAS
-743 VNGPESTVVAGDL
+743 TNGPESTVVAGDL

-787 ERVREQLLD
+787 ERVRDQLLE

-803 RAGDT
+803 RAGQT
-808 PMYSTVTAG
+808 PLYSTVTAG
-817 PVPGEML
+817 PVPGETL

-831 NLREPVRFQETI
+831 NLREPVRFHETI

-856 VSPHPVLMTAVQD
+856 VSPHPVLLTAVQD
-869 TVANQPAGARAATV
+869 TVANQPAGAREATV
-883 TATLRRNDGGTRR
+883 TGTLRRNDGGTRR

-906 GGVHVDWD
+906 GGVHVDWQAVHGPAD
-914 AVYATGAT
+914 A
-922 GVVDLPTYAFQR
+922 VDLPTYAFQR
-934 RRYWLSAGTGGAADV
+934 RRFWLSGSGGTADV

-960 LLSAGVEAADGD
+960 LLAAGVEAADGD
-972 RYVLTGRISTR
+972 RYALTGRLSTR

-1002 ALVELALRAGEYTG
+1002 ALVELALRAGEYAG
-1016 CDQVAELILET
+1016 CGQVGELILQS
-1027 PLALAAEGP
+1027 PLALPAEGP
-1036 GVDVQVTVGEAD
+1036 GVDVQVTVGEPD
-1048 QAGARQVRIFSR
+1048 ETGGRSVGIFSR
-1060 PADGHAGAQE
+1060 PADGSDQE
-1070 WTGHASGTLTAEPA
+1070 WTAHATGTLTAQPA
-1084 AAAVA
+1084 AAPAA
-1089 EQSEQSEQSVWPPA
+1089 EQGVWPPA

-1121 FAYGP
+1121 YAYGP
-1126 VFQGLRALWR
+1126 VFQGLRGLWR
-1136 RGDELFAEVAL
+1136 RGGELFAEVAL
-1147 DERGGADAAR
+1147 DERGGADAGR
-1157 FGVHPALFDAALH
+1157 FGVHPALVDAALH

-1176 LGQDGGVEPRLP
+1176 LDQDSGVEPRLP
-1188 FSFAGVRLHAT
+1188 FSFGGVRLHAT

-1208 TPNAAGS
+1208 TPNGDNA
-1215 LSLTMTDSA
+1215 LTLTMTDPA
-1224 GLPVLTVDELTSRP
+1224 GQPLLTVDELTSRP
-1238 VAGADIRERPRV
+1238 VAAADVRERPRV
-1250 EDLFRLDW
+1250 DGLYRLDW
-1258 VTLPEAPAPS
+1258 AALPEAEETVRAL
-1268 PQSPAVL
+1268 AVL
-1275 GSAGDL
+1275 GAADDLPDTAEVSGHYAGL
-1281 AAGAEGAVRFA
+1281 T
-1292 DLAALREAVRA
+1292 ALQEAVRT
-1303 GGELPGVVLL
+1303 GEELPDVVLL
-1313 PVPAGGDDTLAATR
+1313 PVPAGTGDTVAATR

-1333 LDALQAWLAAEET
+1333 LEAVQAWLAAEET
-1346 AAATLAVVTR
+1346 EEACLAVVTR
-1356 GGAAALPGDNIDP
+1356 AGAAAVPGDSVDP
-1369 VQSAVRGLVRS
+1369 VHAAVRGLVRS
-1380 ACSEHPGRIVQIDL
+1380 ACSENPGRVVQIDV
-1394 DGDAR
+1394 DADTR
-1399 SAAALSAAVTAAVA
+1399 SAAALPAAVRGAVA

-1424 APLVPRLARVV
+1424 DALVPRLARVV
-1435 PADTLTPPAGG
+1435 PADTLTPPAEG

-1458 EGLRLVSC
+1458 EGLRLVPC
-1466 PQAEAPLA
+1466 PPAEVALTE
-1474 DGQVRVEVRAT
+1474 GQVRVEVRAT

-1502 KSFTEMAFGSEG
+1502 ASFTEMAFGSEG
-1514 AGFVAE
+1514 AGFVTE

-1525 TGLRVG
+1525 TGVAVG
-1531 DRVMGLLN
+1531 DRVMGLLS
-1539 GSYAGPLAVTDARTI
+1539 GAYAGPLAIADARTV

-1581 DLARVKEGESLLV
+1581 DLARIKEGESLLV

-1625 PTVRACGIPA
+1625 PTVRASGIPA

-1687 GKTDIREPEAVGAS
+1687 GKTDIREPEAVAAS

-1708 SFDLGEAGAE
+1708 SFDLGEAGAA
-1718 RIGEMLTHL
+1718 RIGEMLTDL
-1727 ARLFEEGVLSPLPV
+1727 AGLFEEGVLAPLPV

-1750 EAFRYLSQAKHVGK
+1750 EAFRYLSQARHVGK

-1769 PTATLDGTVLVT
+1769 PTAKLDGTVLVT
-1781 GGTGSIGASV
+1781 GGTGAIGGAV

-1796 ERYGVTDLVL
+1796 ATRGVTDLVL

-1814 PGAAALVEELAA
+1814 PGADELVKELAE
-1826 LGATTRVVACD
+1826 LGATARVVACD
-1837 VAERADLV
+1837 TAERADV
-1845 SLLEGIDDLRGVVH
+1845 EALLDGIADLKGVVH

-1868 ITALNRERFDTVLR
+1868 LTALTRERFDTVLR
-1882 PKADAAWHLHEL
+1882 PKVDAAWHLHEL

-1903 ALFSSASGVFG
+1903 ALFSSAAGVFG
-1914 APGQGNYAA
+1914 APGQANYAA
-1923 ANAFLDGLAHHR
+1923 ANAFLDGLAQHR

-1947 GLWAQAGGIT
+1947 GLWAQASGIT
-1957 GELGQADL
+1957 GELDKTDL

-1997 PVQLDPAKFTGD
+1997 PVQLDPTRFTGA
-2009 VAPLL
+2009 VPPLL
-2014 RGLVKAPAKR
+2014 RGLVKAPAR
-2024 TASAAADTGAG
+2024 PTASAAAPAAGTAG
-2035 GGFAERLARLSPKE
+2035 GGLTERLAQLSPQE
-2049 CEELLTEE
+2049 AEELLTEE

-2062 SVVLGHEDIE
+2062 AVVLGHDDTE
-2072 TVGAERPFKNLGFDS
+2072 TVGAQRPFKTLGFDS

-2095 RLNAATGLR
+2095 RLNSATGLR
-2104 LSVTVLFDH
+2104 LPVTLLFDH

-2127 LPEIDP
+2127 LPEVD
-2133 AALATSRL
+2133 AADLAASQL
-2141 TALEELLDEVAEDD
+2141 GKLEALLAEVAEDD
-2155 PRRADLTVRLR
+2155 PARANLTVRLR
-2166 SVLTK
+2166 AVLAK
-2171 WTGREAVGEPVS
+2171 WTEGEGSADSVD
-2183 LTDASDAELFELMDN
+2183 LTDATDAELFELMDN